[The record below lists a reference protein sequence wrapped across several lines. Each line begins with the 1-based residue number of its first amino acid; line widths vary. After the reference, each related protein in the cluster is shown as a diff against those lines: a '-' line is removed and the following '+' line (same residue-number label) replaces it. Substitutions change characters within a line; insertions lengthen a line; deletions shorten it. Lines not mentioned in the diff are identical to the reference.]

1 MPKRLSFIHVIDLM
15 MNELM
20 KATWTNA
27 QTRTSTNHCI
37 QTMSSWSSLYFTI
50 RIHKITRAPC
60 GGKHTRRKQRY
71 NTNMP
76 AAKHTATC
84 SSPCKQARETST
96 LANATGLPTAETD
109 HWLHYILNV
118 CQLYKQRWSMNF
130 SSSDGKLLVQL
141 SKAAPWCRKNLR
153 AA

>member
-1 MPKRLSFIHVIDLM
+1 MPKRLSFIRVIDLM

-20 KATWTNA
+20 KATRTNA

-37 QTMSSWSSLYFTI
+37 QTISSWSSLYFTI

-109 HWLHYILNV
+109 HRLHYILNA
-118 CQLYKQRWSMNF
+118 CQLYTQR
-130 SSSDGKLLVQL
+130 
-141 SKAAPWCRKNLR
+141 
-153 AA
+153 